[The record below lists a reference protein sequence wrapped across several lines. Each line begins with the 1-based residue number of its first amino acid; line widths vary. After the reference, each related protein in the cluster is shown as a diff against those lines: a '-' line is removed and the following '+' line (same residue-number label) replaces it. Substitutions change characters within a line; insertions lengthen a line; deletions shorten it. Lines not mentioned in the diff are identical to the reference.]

1 MSSVPNLS
9 NFVESQTK
17 FLNDELILV
26 DEEDNPVGSITKLNG
41 HLLSNK
47 NKYPHRAFS
56 IFYSTQK
63 IDYLYKN
70 VLRKKLLFQC
80 YGQIHVAVIH

>member
-1 MSSVPNLS
+1 MSSSLNLTKIHK
-9 NFVESQTK
+9 SQTK

-26 DEEDNPVGSITKLNG
+26 DESDNPVGSISKLDG